1 MDAAETKKTMRA
13 RLREQLQAIPA
24 EELHARSG
32 SACRRLCETD
42 RFADAEALMI
52 FLPLTHEV
60 DARPIAVRAWQAG
73 KTVTVPLVSY
83 EQRRMMPLAIRSL
96 AEPMEADRYGVR
108 TPIDGEPI
116 PPEMIDLVV
125 VPGLAFDVEGRR
137 IGRGGGFYDRFL
149 AQPAFGG
156 RSCGLALEEQIVER
170 VPTAEHDV
178 MLGMLVTDR
187 RVLQFGDG
195 RERG

>member
-1 MDAAETKKTMRA
+1 MDVAETKKTMRA
-13 RLREQLQAIPA
+13 RLRARLRAIPA
-24 EELHARSG
+24 DELHARSG
-32 SACRRLCETD
+32 AACRRLCETA

-60 DARPIAVRAWQAG
+60 DARPIAVRAWQEA

-83 EQRRMMPLAIRSL
+83 DQRRMMPLAIRSL

-125 VPGLAFDVEGRR
+125 VPGLAFDLEGRR

-156 RSCGLALEEQIVER
+156 WSCGLALEEQIVER

-178 MLGMLVTDR
+178 KLDLLVTDR
-187 RVLQFGDG
+187 RVVRFGDG